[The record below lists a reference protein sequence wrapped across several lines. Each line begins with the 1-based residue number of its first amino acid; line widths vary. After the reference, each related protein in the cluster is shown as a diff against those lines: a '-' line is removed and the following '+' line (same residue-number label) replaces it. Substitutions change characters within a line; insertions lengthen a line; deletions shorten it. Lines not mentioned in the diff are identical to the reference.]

1 MRVLKLMNDIMN
13 KNILN
18 KQNNFKTNI
27 LKFNNN
33 KLHYSEVLKISNSKV
48 KYTEQYETKDII
60 NK

>member
-1 MRVLKLMNDIMN
+1 MRVFKLMNDIMN

-18 KQNNFKTNI
+18 KQNNLKTNI
-27 LKFNNN
+27 FKFSNN